1 MIQYGLNTF
10 VWSSPFQTKDLHFLN
25 HGKAL
30 GLDLVEIPI
39 ESIGDVDFA
48 AGAEAYARNGLACSI
63 CAVMGAGRD
72 PSHPDEKIQQAG
84 IDYLAHLIDGAATM
98 GGTMVAG
105 PIYAAVGR
113 QWQQTPEMRKKD
125 LARAARNLR
134 VAADYAEKKGVRL
147 ALEPLNRF
155 ETSFIN
161 LTEQALELV
170 HLIGSPAVGLMMDTF
185 HANIEE
191 KSLGKA
197 IEMAGD
203 KLWHVHANENDR
215 GIPGTGHVAWPE
227 VGAALKKINFSGAL
241 VIESFSTE
249 VKEIARAAA
258 VWRPLSPSTDSL
270 AVEGMAFLKKLMA

>member
-1 MIQYGLNTF
+1 MIQYGINTF
-10 VWSSPFQTKDLHFLN
+10 IWASPFQTKDLHYLD
-25 HGKAL
+25 HAKAL
-30 GLDLVEIPI
+30 GVDLVEIPI
-39 ESIGDVDFA
+39 ESAGDVDYGA
-48 AGAEAYARNGLACSI
+48 AAEAYARTGLACTT

-84 IDYLAHLIDGAATM
+84 IAYLKHCIDGTAKM
-98 GGTMVAG
+98 GGKFVVG
-105 PIYAAVGR
+105 PLYAAVGR
-113 QWQQTPEMRKKD
+113 QWQQTPEQRVAD
-125 LARAARNLR
+125 LALAAKNLR

-161 LTEQALELV
+161 LTEQALELM
-170 HLIGSPAVGLMMDTF
+170 HLINSPAVGLMMDTF

-191 KSLGKA
+191 KHLGKA
-197 IEMAGD
+197 LEMAGD

-215 GIPGTGHVAWPE
+215 GTPGTGHVAWPE
-227 VGAALKKINFSGAL
+227 VAAALRKINFSGAM

-258 VWRPLSPSTDSL
+258 VWRPLAPSADGL
-270 AVEGMAFLKKLMA
+270 AVDGVAFLKKLMA

>member
-10 VWSSPFQTKDLHFLN
+10 VWSSPFQTKDLHFLD

-39 ESIGDVDFA
+39 ESIGDIDFA
-48 AGAEAYARNGLACSI
+48 AGAAAYRRTGLACSI

-84 IDYLAHLIDGAATM
+84 IDYLAHLIDGAAAM
-98 GGTMVAG
+98 GGTLVAG
-105 PIYAAVGR
+105 PLYAAVGR
-113 QWQQTPEMRKKD
+113 QWQQTPEMRKED
-125 LARAARNLR
+125 LARTAKNLR
-134 VAADYAEKKGVRL
+134 ISAAYAEKKGVRL

-170 HLIGSPAVGLMMDTF
+170 DLIGSPAVGLMMDTF

-191 KSLGKA
+191 KHLGAA
-197 IEMAGD
+197 IEIAGD
-203 KLWHVHANENDR
+203 KLWHIHANENDR

-258 VWRPLSPSTDSL
+258 VWRPLAPSTDSL
-270 AVEGMAFLKKLMA
+270 AVDGMAFLKKLMA

>member
-10 VWSSPFQTKDLHFLN
+10 IWASPFQTKDLHFLD
-25 HGKAL
+25 KARAM
-30 GLDLVEIPI
+30 GFDLVEIPI

-48 AGAEAYARNGLACSI
+48 RAAEAYARTGLAASV

-84 IDYLAHLIDGAATM
+84 IDYLTHLIDGAVAM
-98 GGTMVAG
+98 GGKMVGG
-105 PIYAAVGR
+105 PIYSAVGR
-113 QWQQTPEMRKKD
+113 QWTQTPEMRRED
-125 LARAARNLR
+125 LARTAKNLR
-134 VAADYAEKKGVRL
+134 IAADYAEKRGIRL

-161 LTEQALELV
+161 LTEQALELAE
-170 HLIGSPAVGLMMDTF
+170 LIGSPAVGVMMDTF

-191 KSLGKA
+191 KHLGKA
-197 IEMAGD
+197 LEMAGD

-215 GIPGTGHVAWPE
+215 GIPGSGHVAWVE
-227 VGAALKKINFSGAL
+227 IASALKKINYNGAL

-258 VWRPLSPSTDSL
+258 VWRPPAPTTDSL
-270 AVEGMAFLKKLMA
+270 AVDGMAFLKKLMA